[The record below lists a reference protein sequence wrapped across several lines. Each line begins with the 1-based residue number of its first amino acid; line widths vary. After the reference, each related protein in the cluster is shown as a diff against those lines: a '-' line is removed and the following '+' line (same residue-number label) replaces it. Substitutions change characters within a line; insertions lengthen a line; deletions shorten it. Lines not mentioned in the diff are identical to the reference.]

1 MKDNP
6 ASQLHQVASS
16 LPETGSTP
24 FPPVEL
30 RGITKRF
37 PGVVANDQISLVI
50 RGGEMQTILGEN
62 GAGKST
68 LINIL
73 SGMLQPDE
81 GQILLRGQE
90 VKLVSPQEAL
100 KLGIGTVYQHFT
112 LVPNLSVI
120 ENVILGADN
129 RGVLLNL
136 RRAEQQLQQTLGVG
150 DFGWVVSPYLEVQHL
165 SRGQQ
170 QRVEI
175 IKALYRGSQVLLLDE
190 PTSVLTPLEVNELF
204 EILRRLKAKGVAVV
218 FITHKLDEALALS
231 DRVTVLRQGRCVGQ
245 LGPEELSEQDRNE
258 ITRRIVGMMFGHL
271 APFPTPSSSTGATPS
286 ASERSAS
293 HLTSDQPVCILD
305 NITALGDRGTVAVR
319 GVHLRLQPGEIFGIA
334 GVDGNGQ
341 KDLAEVI
348 AGQRAVVRGEVILEG
363 VNVTNQGTSAA
374 ERAGIGYITD
384 DRFGEGCVSS
394 LSVAE
399 NLVLKVVNRPP
410 FSRWTVL
417 NRPVIEQYAQ
427 SLIQRL
433 NIKTSGPWA
442 RVETLSGGNI
452 QKLLLARELAATP
465 KVLICNQPMQGLD
478 VLTAQFVLRTLR
490 EQADQG
496 TAVLLISSELDEI
509 IALSD
514 RIGVM
519 YNGQLVEVSPQYLA
533 DRETIG
539 RLMLGLPA

>member
-1 MKDNP
+1 MKDDP
-6 ASQLHQVASS
+6 ASQLGQAAPPST
-16 LPETGSTP
+16 EIDMATGP
-24 FPPVEL
+24 LVEL
-30 RGITKRF
+30 GGLTKRF

-50 RGGEMQTILGEN
+50 RGGEIQTILGEN
-62 GAGKST
+62 GAGKTT

-90 VKLVSPQEAL
+90 VKLASPQEAL
-100 KLGIGTVYQHFT
+100 KRGIGTVYQHFT

-120 ENVILGADN
+120 ENIILGAGN
-129 RGVLLNL
+129 GVLLDL
-136 RRAEQQLQQTLGVG
+136 RRAEQQLRQMLG
-150 DFGWVVSPYLEVQHL
+150 DFGWVVSPQLEVQHL
-165 SRGQQ
+165 SLGQQ

-175 IKALYRGSQVLLLDE
+175 IKALFRGSQVLLLDE

-204 EILRRLKAKGVAVV
+204 EMLRRLKAKGVAVV

-245 LGPEELSEQDRNE
+245 LGPEELSQQDRVA
-258 ITRRIVGMMFGHL
+258 ITERIVGMMFGRSVPL
-271 APFPTPSSSTGATPS
+271 PPPSGTGATPS
-286 ASERSAS
+286 PQGSERSAS
-293 HLTSDQPVCILD
+293 HLPSKSPVCVLD
-305 NITALGDRGTVAVR
+305 EVTALGDRGTIAVR
-319 GVHLRLQPGEIFGIA
+319 GVHLRLHPGEIFGIA

-341 KDLAEVI
+341 KELAEVI
-348 AGQRAVVRGEVILEG
+348 AGQRAVVKGEVIFEG
-363 VNVTNQGTSAA
+363 VNITNQGTSAP

-384 DRFGEGCVSS
+384 DRLGEGCVPS
-394 LSVAE
+394 LSLAD
-399 NLVLKVVNRPP
+399 NLVLKVANRPP

-433 NIKTSGPWA
+433 GIKTSGPWA

-465 KVLICNQPMQGLD
+465 KVLICNQPTQGLD
-478 VLTAQFVLRTLR
+478 MLTAQFVLRTLR
-490 EQADQG
+490 EQADQD

-509 IALSD
+509 MAVSD

-519 YNGQLVEVSPQYLA
+519 YNGQLVEVSPQYRA

-539 RLMLGLPA
+539 RLMLGSSA